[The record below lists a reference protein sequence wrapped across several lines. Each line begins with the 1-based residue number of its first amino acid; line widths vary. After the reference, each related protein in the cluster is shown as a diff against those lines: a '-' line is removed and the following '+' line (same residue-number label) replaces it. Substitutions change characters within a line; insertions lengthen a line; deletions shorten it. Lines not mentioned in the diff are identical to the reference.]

1 MEKFVLIGRGTRDCN
16 NRSMTR
22 LTPSCYEK
30 VYELRC
36 ATGLSMGRI
45 VEQCVD
51 FALEH
56 LDCRPYG
63 LDCDRGFGRDCEDDS
78 LPLQRTGKGQKGGRK
93 HG

>member
-36 ATGLSMGRI
+36 ATGLTMGQI

-51 FALEH
+51 FALAH

-63 LDCDRGFGRDCEDDS
+63 IDCGREDDS
-78 LPLQRTGKGQKGGRK
+78 LPLPRTGKGQKGGRK

>member
-1 MEKFVLIGRGTRDCN
+1 MEKFVLIGRGTRDSK
-16 NRSMTR
+16 NRSLTR

-30 VYELRC
+30 VYDLRC
-36 ATGLSMGRI
+36 ATGISMGQI

-56 LDCRPYG
+56 MDCQPYG
-63 LDCDRGFGRDCEDDS
+63 IDCGDGEGEGDL
-78 LPLQRTGKGQKGGRK
+78 LPLARTGNKQKGGLR